1 VVIANLERH
10 GGRIAAVNADKAIA
24 QPAATKSWT
33 QTPGAF
39 RHLLTWL
46 DEGVDSDGERYLE
59 MRRRLVSYFGRK
71 RCVSPDELADETL
84 NRVARKLEE
93 HGTIADASPARYCYI
108 VAKFVFLEYLRGAE
122 RRQTSLDEV
131 RGVADV
137 MSRPAEARAD
147 QDAVAETRF
156 DCLDRC
162 LRQLTAY
169 DRALILEYY
178 SGDQGPSIERRRQLA
193 ARLGLT
199 ANALT
204 IRACRIRGVL
214 EACVNG
220 CTAAT

>member
-1 VVIANLERH
+1 L
-10 GGRIAAVNADKAIA
+10 
-24 QPAATKSWT
+24 TKIWA

-71 RCVSPDELADETL
+71 RCLSPDELADETL
-84 NRVARKLEE
+84 NRVARRLEE
-93 HGTIADASPARYCYI
+93 QGTITDASPARYCYI

-122 RRQTSLDEV
+122 RRQTSLDEA
-131 RGVADV
+131 RAIPVA

-147 QDAVAETRF
+147 EDAAADERRF

-178 SGDQGPSIERRRQLA
+178 SGDQGPCIERRRQLA

-204 IRACRIRGVL
+204 IRACRIRGAL

>member
-1 VVIANLERH
+1 VYHRHCER
-10 GGRIAAVNADKAIA
+10 ADKAA
-24 QPAATKSWT
+24 SARPALTKIWI

-39 RHLLTWL
+39 HHLLTWL

-59 MRRRLVSYFGRK
+59 MRRRLASYFGRK
-71 RCVSPDELADETL
+71 RCLSPDDLADETL

-93 HGTIADASPARYCYI
+93 QGAITGASPARYCYI
-108 VAKFVFLEYLRGAE
+108 VAKFVFLEYLRGTE
-122 RRQTSLDEV
+122 HRQASLDEV
-131 RGVADV
+131 RGVPDALA
-137 MSRPAEARAD
+137 SPAVARAD
-147 QDAVAETRF
+147 EAGVDVGEKRA

-178 SGDQGPSIERRRQLA
+178 SGGEGLRIEDRRHLA

-204 IRACRIRGVL
+204 IRACRIRGAL
-214 EACVNG
+214 EACVNA

>member
-1 VVIANLERH
+1 L
-10 GGRIAAVNADKAIA
+10 
-24 QPAATKSWT
+24 TKIWA

-71 RCVSPDELADETL
+71 RCLSPDELADETL
-84 NRVARKLEE
+84 NRVARRLEE
-93 HGTIADASPARYCYI
+93 EGTITDASPARYCYI

-122 RRQTSLDEV
+122 RRQTSLDEA
-131 RGVADV
+131 RAIPDA

-147 QDAVAETRF
+147 EDAAADERRF

-178 SGDQGPSIERRRQLA
+178 SGYQGPCIERRRQLA

-204 IRACRIRGVL
+204 IRACRIRGAL

>member
-1 VVIANLERH
+1 V
-10 GGRIAAVNADKAIA
+10 
-24 QPAATKSWT
+24 TKIWT

-39 RHLLTWL
+39 HHLLTWL
-46 DEGVDSDGERYLE
+46 DEGVDSDGQRYVE

-71 RCVSPDELADETL
+71 RCLSPDELADDTL

-93 HGTIADASPARYCYI
+93 QGTITDASPARYCYI

-122 RRQTSLDEV
+122 RRQTSFDEGREV
-131 RGVADV
+131 PDA
-137 MSRPAEARAD
+137 MSRSAEARAD
-147 QDAVAETRF
+147 EDAAAAERRF

-178 SGDQGPSIERRRQLA
+178 SGDQGPCIERRRQLA

-204 IRACRIRGVL
+204 IRACRIRGAL

>member
-1 VVIANLERH
+1 L
-10 GGRIAAVNADKAIA
+10 
-24 QPAATKSWT
+24 TKIWA

-71 RCVSPDELADETL
+71 RCLSPDELADETL

-93 HGTIADASPARYCYI
+93 QGTITDAAPARYCYI

-122 RRQTSLDEV
+122 RRQTSLDELREV
-131 RGVADV
+131 PDA

-147 QDAVAETRF
+147 EDAAADERRF

-178 SGDQGPSIERRRQLA
+178 SGDQGPCVERRRQLA

-204 IRACRIRGVL
+204 IRACRIRGAL